1 MSITDILI
9 ENTSVI
15 IETDITAKQAN
26 TINFKTDADLP
37 SVRTGND
44 SLGVKFV
51 AEAIS
56 GSSILE
62 TILDATLAEY
72 IFTTEINSGVL

>member
-62 TILDATLAEY
+62 TILDVTLAEY